1 MYGFTDFLI
10 LHNLIFCGKMK
21 KILPEV
27 GNMNFLNS
35 VKTWFVSVWQSVK
48 SGFCWLG
55 RKIAG
60 IFRKKDSVDGNQ
72 EKPAKKEKAPKVKR
86 PAGEKS
92 LFSMI
97 CLWIFRL
104 RSVFLAIPVVF
115 MAIVYAVENAK
126 LLPAKIALY
135 IPVSQQELLTSK
147 MIEFSRDTAV
157 YFPLAVTGTC
167 LLLMFCSRRTIYP
180 WLISIFSLVLPLF
193 FRFIS
198 TFPG

>member
-1 MYGFTDFLI
+1 
-10 LHNLIFCGKMK
+10 
-21 KILPEV
+21 
-27 GNMNFLNS
+27 MNFLNT
-35 VKTWFVSVWQSVK
+35 VKAWFLSVWQWIQDGWSWLVK
-48 SGFCWLG
+48 TV
-55 RKIAG
+55 KE
-60 IFRKKDSVDGNQ
+60 IFKKNDSANAE
-72 EKPAKKEKAPKVKR
+72 EKKPQKENKPKKAP
-86 PAGEKS
+86 GEKS

-104 RSVFLAIPVVF
+104 RSVFLAIPVIYL
-115 MAIVYAVENAK
+115 AIVYAVENAK

-135 IPVSQQELLTSK
+135 VPVSQQELLTSK

-167 LLLMFCSRRTIYP
+167 LVLMFCSRRTIYP

>member
-1 MYGFTDFLI
+1 
-10 LHNLIFCGKMK
+10 
-21 KILPEV
+21 
-27 GNMNFLNS
+27 MNFLNTI
-35 VKTWFVSVWQSVK
+35 KTWFVSVWQSIK
-48 SGFCWLG
+48 SGFSWLG
-55 RKIAG
+55 EKIAG
-60 IFRKKDSVDGNQ
+60 IFRKKDPTDVKE
-72 EKPAKKEKAPKVKR
+72 EKPAKVKKAKAEKAPKVKR
-86 PAGEKS
+86 APGEKS
-92 LFSMI
+92 MFSII

-126 LLPAKIALY
+126 LLPAKIAFYVPL
-135 IPVSQQELLTSK
+135 SQQELLTSK
-147 MIEFSRDTAV
+147 MVEFSRDTAV

-167 LLLMFCSRRTIYP
+167 LILMFCSRRTIYP